1 MIYLAEKNIRAMEFL
16 NIYKFLTISQ
26 FMKLELSK
34 DRSNSSK
41 ILRKF
46 NDRKKPFV
54 KKISFGVH
62 PKIGRLEDFYY
73 LTKEGALFLA
83 ELNNLEIEELNY
95 VKGSSTL
102 FFRDYYHRK
111 ATIDYH
117 IYLREWVK
125 ENNQS
130 LDFFYTYF
138 DKVGSNKES
147 KSSKSSGRLEAKT
160 KIKFEDKS
168 FFIPDGIYQLT
179 DLETN
184 KSYLYA
190 LEIYTDDT
198 RGVKRIL
205 TQLEKHIQALEEGV
219 ISIKFNYSF
228 ANRVKLVFKDE
239 RVKEIVEGKF
249 KGINEFEEVGR
260 VFEFEG
266 LK

>member
-1 MIYLAEKNIRAMEFL
+1 MIYLAEKNIKVMEL
-16 NIYKFLTISQ
+16 LAIYKFLTISQ
-26 FMKLELSK
+26 FIKLEISK
-34 DRSNSSK
+34 DRSNCSK

-46 NDRKKPFV
+46 SDRKKPLV

-62 PKIGRLEDFYY
+62 PQIGRLEDFYY

-83 ELNNLEIEELNY
+83 ESNNLDIEEINY
-95 VKGSSTL
+95 QKSSTL
-102 FFRDYYHRK
+102 FFRDYFHRK

-117 IYLREWVK
+117 IDLRKWVK
-125 ENNQS
+125 ANNHS

-138 DKVGSNKES
+138 DKVGSNKEN
-147 KSSKSSGRLEAKT
+147 KSSKSNQKLEAKT
-160 KIKFEDKS
+160 KVNFEDGS
-168 FFIPDGIYQLT
+168 FFIPDGIYKIT

-205 TQLEKHIQALEEGV
+205 TQLEKHIKALMEGV

-239 RVKEIVEGKF
+239 RVKELVESKF
-249 KGINEFEEVGR
+249 KSMGEFEEVGR
-260 VFEFEG
+260 VFEFER
-266 LK
+266 LW